1 MLKQIAVIGSADEV
15 SPDVERMAEEVGRGI
30 ARRKAV
36 LISGGRGGVM
46 EASCRGAKKED
57 GLVVGIL
64 PETRDQANP
73 YVDITIVTGM
83 GDARNVLNVKSADAV
98 ISICGGAGTLSE
110 IGLALKAGKKVVALK
125 PSGGV
130 SQMLAGQSISERPVL
145 AAENVEDAL
154 ETAFK

>member
-1 MLKQIAVIGSADEV
+1 MKQIAVIGSAEEV
-15 SPDVERMAEEVGRGI
+15 SPEVERMAEEVGRGI
-30 ARRKAV
+30 ARRGAV

-46 EASCRGAKKED
+46 EASCRGAKKEN

-64 PETRDQANP
+64 PMSRDQANR
-73 YVDITIVTGM
+73 YVDVAIATGM
-83 GDARNVLNVKSADAV
+83 GDARNVLNVNSADAV

-130 SQMLAGQSISERPVL
+130 SSMLAGRSIDGKTVI
-145 AAENVEDAL
+145 AAGSVEEAL
-154 ETAFK
+154 RIVFE